1 MKHRKIPNGGFAMG
15 IHRPGSD
22 ALVLTVEQHY
32 DDEDQLCARFDD
44 GSPLISFIPA
54 GMLNLIGFMI
64 GVRLLEDGHDPA
76 KRIRVRLA
84 GSDHDLLNSTIG
96 VAAAP
101 PLPNVEHP
109 VFEPASIIYKRPYA
123 A

>member
-1 MKHRKIPNGGFAMG
+1 MEKRIAMG
-15 IHRPGSD
+15 VRSMSN
-22 ALVLTVEQHY
+22 AMVLTVEPHY

-54 GMLNLIGFMI
+54 AMLNLIGFMI
-64 GVRLLEDGHDPA
+64 GVRLLEDGHDPE

-101 PLPNVEHP
+101 PIPNVAAP
-109 VFEPASIIYKRPYA
+109 VSESAHCIYKWPYA

>member
-1 MKHRKIPNGGFAMG
+1 MKRGKIPKGAA
-15 IHRPGSD
+15 I
-22 ALVLTVEQHY
+22 ALGVPMSNDLILTVEEHY
-32 DDEDQLCARFDD
+32 DDCEQLCARFDD

-54 GMLNLIGFMI
+54 AMLNLIGFMI

-76 KRIRVRLA
+76 KRIRVHLA
-84 GSDHDLLNSTIG
+84 GSDYDLLNCTLG

-109 VFEPASIIYKRPYA
+109 VSESAHCIYKRPYA